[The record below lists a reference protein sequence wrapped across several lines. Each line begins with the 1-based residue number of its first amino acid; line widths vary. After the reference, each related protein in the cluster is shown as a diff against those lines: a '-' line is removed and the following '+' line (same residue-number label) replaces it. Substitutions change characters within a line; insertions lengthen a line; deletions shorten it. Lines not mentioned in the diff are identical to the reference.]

1 MSKTI
6 FLLCSLFF
14 MIPIRSN
21 GMTGFPKV
29 SEKVHTNWF
38 PLDKATICID
48 ASDYKVVN
56 IATQMLADDLE
67 RIMTIRPAIALA
79 TSLKKLPHGAT
90 IIAGTLG
97 HSRMIDELVR
107 QKAIDVS
114 LIKGKCSYKGY

>member
-1 MSKTI
+1 
-6 FLLCSLFF
+6 

-79 TSLKKLPHGAT
+79 TSLKKLHPRAQPNDRRVGQT
-90 IIAGTLG
+90 ESYRCVINK
-97 HSRMIDELVR
+97 R
-107 QKAIDVS
+107 QMF
-114 LIKGKCSYKGY
+114 L

>member
-1 MSKTI
+1 
-6 FLLCSLFF
+6 

-79 TSLKKLPHGAT
+79 TSLKKLCWHPRAQPND
-90 IIAGTLG
+90 
-97 HSRMIDELVR
+97 R
-107 QKAIDVS
+107 
-114 LIKGKCSYKGY
+114 

>member
-1 MSKTI
+1 
-6 FLLCSLFF
+6 
-14 MIPIRSN
+14 
-21 GMTGFPKV
+21 
-29 SEKVHTNWF
+29 
-38 PLDKATICID
+38 
-48 ASDYKVVN
+48 VVN

>member
-1 MSKTI
+1 
-6 FLLCSLFF
+6 

-67 RIMTIRPAIALA
+67 RIMTIRPAIANIPKETPSWGNNYCWHPRA
-79 TSLKKLPHGAT
+79 QPNDRRVGQTESYRC
-90 IIAGTLG
+90 IINK
-97 HSRMIDELVR
+97 R
-107 QKAIDVS
+107 QMF
-114 LIKGKCSYKGY
+114 L

>member
-79 TSLKKLPHGAT
+79 TSLKKLMGQPFIFTFAMS
-90 IIAGTLG
+90 L
-97 HSRMIDELVR
+97 MIFACLDL
-107 QKAIDVS
+107 QH
-114 LIKGKCSYKGY
+114 

>member
-1 MSKTI
+1 
-6 FLLCSLFF
+6 

-79 TSLKKLPHGAT
+79 TSLTFYIYFCHVIDDFCLFLFAT
-90 IIAGTLG
+90 L
-97 HSRMIDELVR
+97 R
-107 QKAIDVS
+107 
-114 LIKGKCSYKGY
+114 

>member
-1 MSKTI
+1 
-6 FLLCSLFF
+6 

-107 QKAIDVS
+107 RQIVTPNGHFGQGQNGQNQFGNS
-114 LIKGKCSYKGY
+114 SVILNII

>member
-1 MSKTI
+1 
-6 FLLCSLFF
+6 

-56 IATQMLADDLE
+56 IATQMLANDLE

-114 LIKGKCSYKGY
+114 LIKGKCSYKGYWRGLVW

>member
-1 MSKTI
+1 
-6 FLLCSLFF
+6 

-79 TSLKKLPHGAT
+79 TSLKKL